1 MAENNALAL
10 PGKEK
15 LNAIM
20 RAPETLSRFVEVLG
34 ERNASAYVTSVLLA
48 VANNDDLQKC
58 SPASIITSAMR
69 AATLRLSCD
78 PMTKQAHLVPFKT
91 KIKGRDGKP
100 DTWGTTATLVVGY
113 KGYYDMANRTNR
125 YRVLNDFKVYEG
137 QEIVEDQLRGSIEI
151 VGHRTSET
159 VIGYGFYF
167 EMTNGLKKVLY
178 MTVEEIKAHG
188 AAYSKTFQYDSSM
201 WKKDFPAMA
210 RKTVIRLCLS
220 RYGYLDPTDAANLSA
235 IDDRELDDND
245 LMQIQA
251 PPRPRRSYSQT
262 MRELGF
268 DDEPE
273 PTRRANVDMQTG
285 ELLEPVE
292 GKFEVEFT
300 KGIPEAELKK
310 YQQDQE
316 ALEDEEENG
325 LDDQPTAALPDPYAD
340 LKAKAE
346 VDPKAATRILG
357 TRIGWNAKDVEAL
370 SVENNGDWTKTFA
383 ALLKNAPPAMI

>member
-1 MAENNALAL
+1 MAENTALAL
-10 PGKEK
+10 QGKEK

-20 RAPETLSRFVEVLG
+20 RAPDTLSRFVEVLG

-91 KIKGRDGKP
+91 KIKGKDGKP

-125 YRVLNDFKVYEG
+125 YTVLNDFKVYEG
-137 QEIVEDQLRGSIEI
+137 QEIVEDQLRGTIEI
-151 VGHRTSET
+151 KGYRTSET

-167 EMTNGLKKVLY
+167 EMKNGLKKVLY
-178 MTVEEIKAHG
+178 MTVDEIKAHG

-220 RYGYLDPTDAANLSA
+220 RYGYLDPTDAANLSK
-235 IDDRELDDND
+235 IDEAELDDNE

-251 PPRPRRSYSQT
+251 PPRQRRSYSQN
-262 MRELGF
+262 MRDLGF
-268 DDEPE
+268 EPDEDPQ
-273 PTRRANVDMQTG
+273 PRANVDTSTG
-285 ELLEPVE
+285 EIIDADPGDFRDTEVVDEPELE
-292 GKFEVEFT
+292 
-300 KGIPEAELKK
+300 
-310 YQQDQE
+310 QDKDPDYP
-316 ALEDEEENG
+316 A
-325 LDDQPTAALPDPYAD
+325 DPYAD
-340 LKAKAE
+340 LKAKAA

-383 ALLKNAPPAMI
+383 ALLRNAPPALI